1 MLMPLETLPGWPEA
15 PNPSVLQF
23 LLLLIGAPLVLGI
36 VIAGASFLASTSE
49 LKRFGP
55 VVNPTTAFV
64 GAKGVESASGE
75 VPAGIEA
82 KPGADEGTGG
92 TSARW

>member
-1 MLMPLETLPGWPEA
+1 MLMPLETLPGWPDA
-15 PNPSVLQF
+15 PNPTVLHF
-23 LLLLIGAPLVLGI
+23 LLLLIGVPVVVGI
-36 VIAGASFLASTSE
+36 VIAAASYLASTSE

-55 VVNPTTAFV
+55 VVNPTTSFA
-64 GAKGVESASGE
+64 GAKGVEAASGE

-82 KPGADEGTGG
+82 KPGADAGTGG